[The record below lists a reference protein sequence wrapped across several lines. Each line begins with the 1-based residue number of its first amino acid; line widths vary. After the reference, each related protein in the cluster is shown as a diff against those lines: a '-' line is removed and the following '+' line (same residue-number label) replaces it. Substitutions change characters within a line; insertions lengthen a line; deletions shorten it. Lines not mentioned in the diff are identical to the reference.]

1 MIVLL
6 YTGAIFVHYV
16 HLAVYAVLTEHSAAF
31 ILLFYIR
38 SSDLAVEASAQS
50 CECAQWYC
58 KWWIYMLH
66 ISAYFFMRGLGW
78 GMSWQCG
85 QSNVVLRSE
94 FINVTSFV
102 NIPCWRWCKAV
113 NMQSLATYYYHKYKL
128 LWTLDYWTTNIAN
141 LKSNHTGTLE
151 SSYLDYAAHD

>member
-50 CECAQWYC
+50 YECAQVCSDTASGEYTC
-58 KWWIYMLH
+58 YTYPL
-66 ISAYFFMRGLGW
+66 IS
-78 GMSWQCG
+78 S
-85 QSNVVLRSE
+85 
-94 FINVTSFV
+94 
-102 NIPCWRWCKAV
+102 
-113 NMQSLATYYYHKYKL
+113 
-128 LWTLDYWTTNIAN
+128 
-141 LKSNHTGTLE
+141 
-151 SSYLDYAAHD
+151 